1 MTLETTPFDPM
12 DYLDTVEDQVELLN
26 DALATGDHSVVGK
39 VVGMIATRHGM
50 TTLSRDTG
58 IGRSSLYK
66 AVGGD
71 ANPTLETL
79 LKVLAALGI
88 DLRAERHRQAENA

>member
-12 DYLDTVEDQVELLN
+12 DHLDSVDDQIELLN
-26 DALATGDHSVVGK
+26 DALATGDHSVVGNI
-39 VVGMIATRHGM
+39 VGMIATKHGM
-50 TTLSRDTG
+50 TTLARDTG

-66 AVGGD
+66 AVGAE

-79 LKVLAALGI
+79 LKVLSGLGI
-88 DLRAERHRQAENA
+88 DLRVERHREPEHA